1 MIDQVITFIIT
12 VLILFLIYTIL
23 QLNGHPDITEDQTY
37 DLVLETI
44 DSMIDDDRE
53 GPMDNTKIGL

>member
-23 QLNGHPDITEDQTY
+23 QLNGHPDITEEQTY

-44 DSMIDDDRE
+44 DSMKEIND
-53 GPMDNTKIGL
+53 GNV